1 MLQLVNLSNY
11 KSDLELIHNSAEC
24 LQTFLNQHHLD
35 GLEMMFCDR
44 WDQQVHKK
52 EWIQGVHLRFWPTW
66 LDFWRQNQKQLLIQ
80 FANEEEIKACYGGV
94 TPQEWLTV
102 YRDNIRTAVQ
112 AGAKYVVFHVSQA
125 RMPEV
130 FTWQFSATDQEV
142 IEATI
147 EVVNELVASI
157 PEDMEILFENLWWP
171 GLTLKNKELT
181 ALLMEKVNHPKVGIM
196 LDTGH
201 LMNTNSDLR
210 TQAEG
215 VAYILE
221 ILENLGEYKSY
232 IHGIHLHHSLSGEY
246 VTASQEKMERQH
258 TMTEIMT
265 HVLRID
271 EHLPF
276 SIAGA
281 QQIIAAIQPRYV
293 VHEFMYKSIE
303 DWSEKIYTQKQAL
316 VAKEES

>member
-11 KSDLELIHNSAEC
+11 KSDMELIHHRAEC

-44 WDQQVHKK
+44 WDQQIHKK
-52 EWIQGVHLRFWPTW
+52 KWIQGVHLRFWPTW
-66 LDFWRQNQKQLLIQ
+66 LDFWRQNQEQLLVQ
-80 FANEEEIKACYGGV
+80 FSNEEEIKACYGGV
-94 TPQEWLTV
+94 TRQEWLNV

-157 PEDMEILFENLWWP
+157 PDEMEILFENLWWP
-171 GLTLKNKELT
+171 GLTLKNKELM
-181 ALLMEKVNHPKVGIM
+181 ALLIEKIKHPKVGIM

-201 LMNTNSDLR
+201 LMNTNPELR

-246 VTASQEKMERQH
+246 IKASKEKIQRKY
-258 TMTEIMT
+258 TMTEIMN
-265 HVLRID
+265 HVLKID

-276 SIAGA
+276 SIPEV
-281 QQIIAAIQPRYV
+281 QQIIATVQPKYV
-293 VHEFMYKSIE
+293 VHEFMYTSIE
-303 DWSEKIYTQKQAL
+303 DWSEKIYTQQQAL